1 MDGRTPVSAVR
12 RVQELAVNG
21 FDPPAAY
28 IVKDGGTGPV
38 ADTLLSVPVID
49 LSILTSSSTCSK
61 EKKEEVEKLRSALVS
76 WGLFQV
82 VGHGIPTKLL
92 DDVREVGKEFFDL
105 SMEEKKRVSGV
116 SEDGTVDDLEGYG
129 ADNIFTIDHVLDWA
143 DRLYL
148 LVKPQDQRKLKYWP
162 QKPNNFRELLH
173 EYSTKS
179 SMVAEIIVK
188 KIAEL
193 LGLEE
198 NHFISLYGDQAI
210 EYARFNYYPP
220 CSQPDLVYGIKA
232 HTDGGGITMLLQDKE
247 VEGLQVL
254 KDGQWIKVPILPHA
268 LVVNIADQME
278 IMSNGIFKSPMH
290 RAVTNSEKER
300 MSLVI
305 FYSLHYND
313 EIEPAAALINETT
326 PRLFR
331 KVTVRDYLSVF
342 YPNYL
347 KGERAIG
354 WAKV

>member
-1 MDGRTPVSAVR
+1 MNGRTPVSAVR
-12 RVQELAVNG
+12 RVQELAVNK

-28 IVKDGGTGPV
+28 IVKEGVTGPV

-49 LSILTSSSTCSK
+49 PPD
-61 EKKEEVEKLRSALVS
+61 
-76 WGLFQV
+76 V
-82 VGHGIPTKLL
+82 VGHGIPTELL
-92 DDVREVGKEFFDL
+92 DDVREVGKVFFDL
-105 SMEEKKRVSGV
+105 SMEEKKRVS
-116 SEDGTVDDLEGYG
+116 EDGTVGDLEG
-129 ADNIFTIDHVLDWA
+129 NSLDWA
-143 DRLYL
+143 DRLHL

-179 SMVAEIIVK
+179 KRVAETIVK
-188 KIAEL
+188 KMAEL

-198 NHFISLYGDQAI
+198 NHFISLYGDQAM
-210 EYARFNYYPP
+210 EQARFNYYPL
-220 CSQPDLVYGIKA
+220 CSRPDFVYGIKA
-232 HTDGGGITMLLQDKE
+232 HADGGGITMLLQDKE

-268 LVVNIADQME
+268 LVVNVADQME
-278 IMSNGIFKSPMH
+278 IMSNGIFKSPVH

-313 EIEPAAALINETT
+313 EIEPAAALISETT
-326 PRLFR
+326 PRLYR
-331 KVTVRDYLSVF
+331 KVTVRDYFSVF